1 MDLWPAPHERHSKLL
16 REARAF
22 VRRLE
27 EVAERKLAKG
37 EEVMGATRKVNPELI
52 LADAGAGLSV
62 AAIAQK
68 HHCARSTV
76 SYYLHPKERG
86 SPAEGGNGEAR
97 PGNGARKAPLEDQV
111 AALERLTEIE
121 WQRLPVVERV
131 RLLLSRGSA

>member
-1 MDLWPAPHERHSKLL
+1 ML

-37 EEVMGATRKVNPELI
+37 EEVMGATRKVNAELI
-52 LADAGAGLSV
+52 LADAHAGLSV
-62 AAIAQK
+62 AAISEK

-76 SYYLHPKERG
+76 SYYLHQKERG
-86 SPAEGGNGEAR
+86 STAEGGNGEAR

-111 AALERLTEIE
+111 AALERLTEVE

>member
-1 MDLWPAPHERHSKLL
+1 
-16 REARAF
+16 
-22 VRRLE
+22 
-27 EVAERKLAKG
+27 
-37 EEVMGATRKVNPELI
+37 MGATRKVDAELI
-52 LADAGAGLSV
+52 CADTRAGLSV

-131 RLLLSRGSA
+131 RLLLLLSRGSA